1 MRSRLF
7 FCLMENITTKEQELR
22 LTKLLVRAI
31 KNDQMS
37 VFLGICSAGV
47 DYVPKDSMRRILID
61 EVPAS
66 LEESETKRM
75 ISWISQALQ
84 AMTQAKDT
92 ANI

>member
-1 MRSRLF
+1 
-7 FCLMENITTKEQELR
+7 
-22 LTKLLVRAI
+22 
-31 KNDQMS
+31 MS